1 MKIVTVLSGAIFLSI
16 FTTLTPLASGGDWS
30 SCAYELDRLR
40 RAARDAADK
49 ANEVN
54 MKAQDLE
61 NCRRYP
67 KDYGYGD
74 DKCRSKLSDYEIVV
88 SSLDSKLIT
97 VESRFKSAH
106 VSCSSTT
113 AGPAR
118 RPSGN
123 YLCDLFRRY
132 IGQLSFEKLLEVC
145 VQSMSEADCKKCL
158 TAE

>member
-1 MKIVTVLSGAIFLSI
+1 MKIVTVLLGAILLGI
-16 FTTLTPLASGGDWS
+16 FTTLTSLASGADWS

-54 MKAQDLE
+54 VKAQDLE

-67 KDYGYGD
+67 KDHGFGD
-74 DKCRSKLSDYEIVV
+74 DKCRNKLSDYEIAV
-88 SSLDSKLIT
+88 SSLDSELIM

-123 YLCDLFRRY
+123 YLCDLVRRY
-132 IGQLSFEKLLEVC
+132 KEQLSFEKLLEIC

-158 TAE
+158 AAE